1 MDKRDTILGLTQ
13 HGSPLVLPLSERRN
27 HIYITGKSGT
37 GKSTLLFNLANS
49 DLEAGGGF
57 LFIDPHGDT
66 SKKLADST
74 PSSRRHDVIYFDPLD
89 ETHVVGFNPLM
100 TVPPLHRGTLAA
112 RIVEVFRNIWADSWG
127 PRLDYILTNAI
138 RLLLENPG
146 TTLVDIPRLLTEDK
160 FRKKLLAKCNDPFIT
175 EFWVKEYAG
184 YGDKLRAEAIAPIQ
198 NKIGQFA
205 NNPILR
211 DIVGGR
217 STIDIPKIMNEG
229 RVLICNLSKRMG
241 EEPSFL
247 LGSLLVTAFA
257 QAAEARAE
265 LPEEQRKDFAL
276 YVDEF
281 QNYATNSFAT
291 ILSESRKYRL
301 SVVTANQFLSQIPEL
316 IRYAIIGNVGTII
329 AFRIGAF
336 DAPILSSELGISK
349 DALINLPNFEARVKR
364 IAYGSPTEA
373 THVQAILGQTRVG
386 RFTAVRKGTRARY
399 SRKRHALT
407 RSNMKVTGLADP
419 RS

>member
-13 HGSPLVLPLSERRN
+13 LGSPLVLPLSERRN

-37 GKSTLLFNLANS
+37 GKSTLLFNLAHS

-66 SKKLADST
+66 AKKLADST
-74 PSSRRHDVIYFDPLD
+74 PPSRRHDVIYFDPLD

-146 TTLVDIPRLLTEDK
+146 ATLVDIPRLLTDDK
-160 FRKKLLAKCNDPFIT
+160 FRKKLLTKCRDPFIT

-184 YGDKLRAEAIAPIQ
+184 YGNKLRAEAIAPIQ

-257 QAAEARAE
+257 QAAEGRAE

-316 IRYAIIGNVGTII
+316 IRYAIIGNVGTVV

-336 DAPILSSELGISK
+336 DAPILSKELGISE
-349 DALINLPNFEARVKR
+349 DVLINLQNYEARIKR
-364 IAYGSPTEA
+364 IDQGSPTEA
-373 THVQAILGQTRVG
+373 VQLRTIFTHSTVRGRLNAIINHARNRHG
-386 RFTAVRKGTRARY
+386 R
-399 SRKRHALT
+399 
-407 RSNMKVTGLADP
+407 P
-419 RS
+419 RP

>member
-13 HGSPLVLPLSERRN
+13 LGSPLVLPLSERRN

-66 SKKLADST
+66 AKKLADST
-74 PSSRRHDVIYFDPLD
+74 PPSRRHDVIYFDPLD

-112 RIVEVFRNIWADSWG
+112 RIAEVFRNIWADSWG

-146 TTLVDIPRLLTEDK
+146 TSLVDIPRLLIDDK
-160 FRKKLLAKCNDPFIT
+160 FRALLIHKCADPYIRDY
-175 EFWVKEYAG
+175 WVKEYG
-184 YGDKLRAEAIAPIQ
+184 SYSDKLRAEVIAPIQ

-211 DIVGGR
+211 DVIGGKN
-217 STIDIPKIMNEG
+217 SIDPRKIMDEG
-229 RVLICNLSKRMG
+229 KVLICNLSKRMG
-241 EEPSFL
+241 EEPSRL
-247 LGSLLVTAFA
+247 LGALLVTAFA
-257 QAAEARAE
+257 QAAEGRGDI
-265 LPEEQRKDFAL
+265 PEESRRDFTL

-281 QNYATNSFAT
+281 QTYANDAFAT

-301 SVVTANQFLSQIPEL
+301 SLVTANQFLGQVPEQL
-316 IRYAIIGNVGTII
+316 RFAIIGNVGTMV
-329 AFRIGAF
+329 AFRVGAY
-336 DAPILSSELGISK
+336 DAPLLSRDLGVSEGT
-349 DALINLPNFEARVKR
+349 LINLSNFTARVKR
-364 IAYGSPTEA
+364 ITDGVPTEA
-373 THVQAILGQTRVG
+373 EYISTLPPSPSFSG
-386 RFTAVRKGTRARY
+386 RFAAVRANTRN
-399 SRKRHALT
+399 RHG
-407 RSNMKVTGLADP
+407 RP
-419 RS
+419 RA